1 MMFSFR
7 GGCST
12 SMGVNGSRLMAE
24 VSVALVLIFSHGAT
38 V

>member
-7 GGCST
+7 GGWST

-24 VSVALVLIFSHGAT
+24 VSVALVLISSRGAT
-38 V
+38 A